1 MSNFVQSI
9 VSTLLFSLV
18 SHSSG
23 SYTFL
28 PVRVSDASGH
38 LETTEVASGS
48 VQRSQ
53 LRSEDGTELFSSR
66 DYPAVLVMSPFLSFP
81 PPPPPPPPVLSTP
94 TGSSSLPDTLTDN
107 SIHSLRAWFARDTS
121 ENAKVP

>member
-66 DYPAVLVMSPFLSFP
+66 DYPAVLVMSP
-81 PPPPPPPPVLSTP
+81 PPPVLSTP

-107 SIHSLRAWFARDTS
+107 SIHSLCAWFARDTS

>member
-66 DYPAVLVMSPFLSFP
+66 DYPAVLVMSPFP
-81 PPPPPPPPVLSTP
+81 PSPPPPVLSTP